1 MPSTVHTSETPLPLP
16 HTEVVELVE
25 NDACIG
31 MLAVF
36 GHTLADVDYKRAS
49 TMHRT
54 KGLWRHDIVWP
65 PEVAQCLAEKRA
77 DSVIP
82 DNDHT

>member
-1 MPSTVHTSETPLPLP
+1 MPSTVYTSQTPLPLP

-36 GHTLADVDYKRAS
+36 GYTLADAS
-49 TMHRT
+49 ITSAHPPCTT

-65 PEVAQCLAEKRA
+65 PELAQYLAEKRV

>member
-1 MPSTVHTSETPLPLP
+1 MPSTVHTSQTPLPLP

-36 GHTLADVDYKRAS
+36 GYTLADVDYKRAS
-49 TMHRT
+49 TMHDQ
-54 KGLWRHDIVWP
+54 GVVEARHCMAARGRPV
-65 PEVAQCLAEKRA
+65 LGRKTR
-77 DSVIP
+77 
-82 DNDHT
+82 